1 MPPCS
6 SFFGGWLIPSRE
18 KNAARLLTVICLF
31 TINALN
37 GPNSYAG
44 DAARGIT
51 PPAVGP
57 KDQISGGGADD
68 AGSLRLPQ
76 FVTVNYI
83 DLTKIAAISRFRSGA
98 GHDYSDDFEKR
109 RSMKHYFTPKANVV
123 WSEVQIVSPVDG
135 TVCGMTP
142 EGLPHS
148 GIQLCINSSRFP
160 AFHFVIFHVNPVEN
174 LKVGAAVTAGQP
186 LGHHIGSV
194 TTSDIA
200 VRVNTPA
207 GSRLVSYFA
216 LMTDELFQTYQRR
229 GIANRDALIITREA
243 RDADPLACVGGKF
256 ESGGNIPNRVQLH
269 DLLP

>member
-1 MPPCS
+1 M
-6 SFFGGWLIPSRE
+6 
-18 KNAARLLTVICLF
+18 
-31 TINALN
+31 
-37 GPNSYAG
+37 
-44 DAARGIT
+44 
-51 PPAVGP
+51 
-57 KDQISGGGADD
+57 
-68 AGSLRLPQ
+68 
-76 FVTVNYI
+76 
-83 DLTKIAAISRFRSGA
+83 
-98 GHDYSDDFEKR
+98 
-109 RSMKHYFTPKANVV
+109 
-123 WSEVQIVSPVDG
+123 
-135 TVCGMTP
+135 
-142 EGLPHS
+142 
-148 GIQLCINSSRFP
+148 
-160 AFHFVIFHVNPVEN
+160 
-174 LKVGAAVTAGQP
+174 GAAVTAGQP